1 MKTAETAVARALE
14 RLGHREVLEDFGA
27 RFPVPHSPRYELHYF
42 RAVHRGQLT
51 ALAVRIEPGARA
63 GRVKSLV
70 LRGRL
75 RRLLGDAAGAI
86 GDFRKAL
93 SLDGAAPEA
102 HLFLG
107 EALLNRPEAVECL
120 SRAAAQD
127 PKSPWPFLYR
137 GAANLMTGNLK
148 AATRDL
154 ETFTCRRPKTC
165 LGYLLLGLS
174 LKKIPSALRAFA
186 GAAKND
192 PTCSA
197 AWILLARLQK
207 GKEAARTWE
216 RAFDAEPDYAHI
228 ALYRWGP
235 ERPWTGFLEELGAYA
250 LDGARF
256 RSLCA
261 RHLRE
266 DIRLSPYH
274 YEALDRAARLLKLH
288 PGRAW
293 SLALAGRAL
302 CRLPQ
307 GAPEASGARALLDR
321 TVRLLPKRGW
331 VYAWRALAD
340 LREGRRDRALA
351 DMNEALALDPFYYR
365 TYAWRGGLLRRQ
377 GKVRAALN
385 DLDRALE
392 VDDLYPF
399 SWHERSLARRA
410 LGDWLGAAQDLD
422 RAFLLDFR
430 YSWVFSAA
438 REAGA
443 EELAR
448 GAGQLAAAVKRHP
461 QSASLRAWSGELRLR
476 AGDHSG
482 ALRELEGAARLD
494 PNHGVAQAWLG
505 KALLEAGLYDQAER
519 VLRRAAQLEPRAP
532 IFRGWQA
539 EAREKAGRPDSALAL
554 LDGVLKDHPNLWWV
568 HQARARCQL
577 AAGRPRLALLEAER
591 SLVREGRSAE
601 GYYLKALAQLA
612 LGRLPAAEAGVER
625 ALSISPH
632 LGRAYALRAEIRRRR
647 GRPDAALE
655 DYRTVRDKFPY
666 LLNEEERTRVSA
678 LLA

>member
-207 GKEAARTWE
+207 E
-216 RAFDAEPDYAHI
+216 RRRRGPERLRRRADYAHI
-228 ALYRWGP
+228 ALPVGTRAAVD
-235 ERPWTGFLEELGAYA
+235 RILRSRRYA
-250 LDGARF
+250 LTARV
-256 RSLCA
+256 RSVRPPSA
-261 RHLRE
+261 E
-266 DIRLSPYH
+266 DIRP
-274 YEALDRAARLLKLH
+274 
-288 PGRAW
+288 
-293 SLALAGRAL
+293 
-302 CRLPQ
+302 
-307 GAPEASGARALLDR
+307 
-321 TVRLLPKRGW
+321 
-331 VYAWRALAD
+331 
-340 LREGRRDRALA
+340 
-351 DMNEALALDPFYYR
+351 
-365 TYAWRGGLLRRQ
+365 
-377 GKVRAALN
+377 
-385 DLDRALE
+385 
-392 VDDLYPF
+392 
-399 SWHERSLARRA
+399 
-410 LGDWLGAAQDLD
+410 
-422 RAFLLDFR
+422 
-430 YSWVFSAA
+430 
-438 REAGA
+438 
-443 EELAR
+443 
-448 GAGQLAAAVKRHP
+448 
-461 QSASLRAWSGELRLR
+461 
-476 AGDHSG
+476 
-482 ALRELEGAARLD
+482 
-494 PNHGVAQAWLG
+494 
-505 KALLEAGLYDQAER
+505 
-519 VLRRAAQLEPRAP
+519 
-532 IFRGWQA
+532 
-539 EAREKAGRPDSALAL
+539 
-554 LDGVLKDHPNLWWV
+554 
-568 HQARARCQL
+568 
-577 AAGRPRLALLEAER
+577 
-591 SLVREGRSAE
+591 
-601 GYYLKALAQLA
+601 
-612 LGRLPAAEAGVER
+612 
-625 ALSISPH
+625 PH
-632 LGRAYALRAEIRRRR
+632 T
-647 GRPDAALE
+647 RPDAP
-655 DYRTVRDKFPY
+655 RVCSSS
-666 LLNEEERTRVSA
+666 TRA
-678 LLA
+678 APGPWL